1 MNKRRMISII
11 CIVLLLAMVA
21 GVVLA
26 VISWNQGISEETN
39 SPNDEEP
46 NETINDTD
54 FAEGAVEETNPPE
67 LLSPEEGHTLIP
79 DLDEGNEIY
88 LDMDVV
94 AKLQSMEDAGR
105 EDEVNLILDTMLLLI
120 NEFVDRNYSALAI
133 AQIQRFY
140 FDFRKDIGTMAIDEL
155 CQKISDCIPAS
166 GIDRNE
172 FADQVQG
179 VFGFGMDKDF
189 GYIYSAEVIE

>member
-21 GVVLA
+21 GLVLTL
-26 VISWNQGISEETN
+26 VPWNQGITEETN
-39 SPNDEEP
+39 SKNDEEP

-54 FAEGAVEETNPPE
+54 HEGRLTETNPPE
-67 LLSPEEGHTLIP
+67 LISPEEGHTPIP

-120 NEFVDRNYSALAI
+120 NEFADRNYSALAI

-140 FDFRKDIGTMAIDEL
+140 FDVREEIGTMALDEL

-172 FADQVQG
+172 FSYQVQG

-189 GYIYSAEVIE
+189 GYIYSAEAIE

>member
-21 GVVLA
+21 GLVLTL
-26 VISWNQGISEETN
+26 VPWNQGITEETN
-39 SPNDEEP
+39 SKNDEEP

-54 FAEGAVEETNPPE
+54 HEGKLTETNPPE
-67 LLSPEEGHTLIP
+67 LISPEEGHTSIP

-120 NEFVDRNYSALAI
+120 NEFADRNYSALAI

-140 FDFRKDIGTMAIDEL
+140 FDFREEIGTMAIDEL
-155 CQKISDCIPAS
+155 CPKISDCIPAS

-189 GYIYSAEVIE
+189 GYIYSAEAIE